1 MALKCK
7 TELFRMLDLSL
18 CADIVLVAFSY
29 YANVQMY
36 FCVCVYLV
44 YLFMLIFNHLA
55 GSLEWLRG
63 STGRDD

>member
-1 MALKCK
+1 MKCE
-7 TELFRMLDLSL
+7 TEQFRMLDLSL

-36 FCVCVYLV
+36 LCMCVRV